1 MLRVFGVLAKLKVLR
16 GTPLDIFGYSEER
29 RTERRL
35 IDEYKAL
42 IETIVSQLTPA
53 NHPTAVALASI
64 PEKIRGFGP
73 VKARHLAAAKA
84 EEANLRMQFNAG
96 GAPLLRAAE

>member
-1 MLRVFGVLAKLKVLR
+1 MLRLFGILKNFRVLR
-16 GTPLDIFGYSEER
+16 GTPLDPFGYSEER

-35 IDEYKAL
+35 IADYRAL
-42 IETIVSQLTPA
+42 LETIVAELTPA
-53 NHPTAVALASI
+53 NHATAVALASI

-84 EEANLRMQFNAG
+84 EEANLREQFKAG
-96 GAPLLRAAE
+96 AAPLLRAAE